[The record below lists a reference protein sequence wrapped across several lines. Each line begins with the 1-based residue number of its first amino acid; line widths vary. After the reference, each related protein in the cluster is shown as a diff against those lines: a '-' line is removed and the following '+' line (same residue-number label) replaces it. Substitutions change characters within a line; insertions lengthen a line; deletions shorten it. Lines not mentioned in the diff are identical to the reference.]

1 MLIKDMTRD
10 MSVDLLKRTHIGRL
24 GSHAGLKRCFPLG
37 SRNHVDA
44 RVPLIWVN

>member
-24 GSHAGLKRCFPLG
+24 GCHAGLKRCFP
-37 SRNHVDA
+37 A
-44 RVPLIWVN
+44 RFPGITSMRECH